1 MTLREEQVV
10 ASVGRI
16 SVTELRLWQVQGW
29 VAPRQDDEGPVFD
42 ALDVARIRL
51 VCELRQDME
60 IDEETIPVLLSMV
73 DQIHGLRR
81 SLKSL
86 AQAVDE
92 QPAEVRRSVLT
103 SFQTRLQ
110 SKP

>member
-16 SVTELRLWQVQGW
+16 SVTELRLWQAQGW
-29 VAPRQDDEGPVFD
+29 VAPRQDDKGPVFD

-51 VCELRQDME
+51 VCELREDME

-92 QPAEVRRSVLT
+92 QPEAVRKAVLT
-103 SFQTRLQ
+103 SFRSRLTSQ
-110 SKP
+110 A